1 MDYTNVVPGS
11 LCWTDSYYD
20 PGFFSELWTPCHPEG
35 DEKGEVVQTHCL
47 IVMTDWNNAEGTNP
61 CCDTCNSVEKG
72 GVYKLGLTTDKRQE
86 LYVFVLCWTCH
97 TMISIHIATHSY
109 EVSVIKWIPDY
120 KITTEFTFIIKND
133 TFAVNLSF
141 KFIPCQ

>member
-1 MDYTNVVPGS
+1 M
-11 LCWTDSYYD
+11 SYSD
-20 PGFFSELWTPCHPEG
+20 
-35 DEKGEVVQTHCL
+35 
-47 IVMTDWNNAEGTNP
+47 DWNNAEGTNP

-120 KITTEFTFIIKND
+120 KITTKFTFIIKND
-133 TFAVNLSF
+133 TFLLSIYLSNLFRAVAS
-141 KFIPCQ
+141 